1 MLIEHLTNVR
11 QFNYTMTHRI
21 SDKTLIE
28 EFIRWPMNSVFYSND
43 NIKLIHIFSIPWPSN
58 QQDKRKLPIVN
69 GKYNKSITSDV
80 KLMEYMNDVNI
91 SRDDD
96 ILEIKKRFRQIRQ
109 LETCLS
115 INIILPQR
123 ISKLILSKETRKK
136 RFFL

>member
-1 MLIEHLTNVR
+1 MLIKHLTNLR
-11 QFNYTMTHRI
+11 QFNYTMTHRTG
-21 SDKTLIE
+21 DQTLIE
-28 EFIRWPMNSVFYSND
+28 EFIRWPMNSVFYLNE
-43 NIKLIHIFSIPWPSN
+43 NIKLIHMFSIPWPSN

-80 KLMEYMNDVNI
+80 ELMEYMNDVNI
-91 SRDDD
+91 SKDDD
-96 ILEIKKRFRQIRQ
+96 LLEIKKRFRQIRQ

-123 ISKLILSKETRKK
+123 ISKLILSEETRKK